1 MVLTSFWSKNRWN
14 KIIQNELNWPNKYDH
29 RTQSSVKLL
38 LQWFFHHSLPGPS
51 PFSLRGNNIDDVD
64 DDDDRDDDTD
74 DDQEDDIDKE
84 DDEYNE
90 DGDYIDDDDDDG
102 HVQIWDDIKDSSGNS
117 GAQPKPWDKD
127 WVRNSSFFFLTV
139 QTALLMILVN
149 DSKNRQ

>member
-64 DDDDRDDDTD
+64 DDDDRDDDKD
-74 DDQEDDIDKE
+74 DEQEDDIDKE

-90 DGDYIDDDDDDG
+90 DGDSYMMMMMMAMSRSEMTL
-102 HVQIWDDIKDSSGNS
+102 K
-117 GAQPKPWDKD
+117 
-127 WVRNSSFFFLTV
+127 
-139 QTALLMILVN
+139 TAVGTPVL
-149 DSKNRQ
+149 NRSRETKIG